1 MLSFF
6 KKKTADN
13 EGEYAEVKEAAET
26 KSRKKKDKSDF
37 SEISDKSVKE
47 IERSFIPFDTLL
59 SRVQQHMAENYA
71 VELYEADKKDMMKR
85 LIQQYM
91 KDNNYYVPNMTLG
104 EVADK
109 LYIEMAE
116 YSILTPWLLRKDIEE
131 ININGWDDVEI
142 IPAKGA
148 RFKAEHFKD
157 AGHLV
162 DVLKRLLHHNH
173 ITWDSSKPIATG
185 FLGSNI
191 RVTAGYTD
199 ICDNA
204 RGACASIRIVNP
216 SKITREQFIESGM
229 VSEEEYDFLVTCFIH
244 GVSQCYAGE
253 TGSGKTTIMADIMSN
268 YPNNKRLITLEKSV
282 REFDL
287 VKRDENGNV
296 INDVLHLVT
305 KETDDPARDV
315 TLAKL
320 LTMCLTMHP
329 NSICVAEMK
338 NEEAW
343 QAQEAARTGHTVL
356 TTTHAS
362 STHQIYTRL
371 ATLCLQA
378 HSLPLDTILSLVTE
392 AFPIGIY
399 LKQLDDGS
407 RHIMEIAECIQGE
420 KGKYET
426 RTLYRYDIIDEVR
439 NPDGTARIIGKH
451 VKVNPPT
458 ENFMKR
464 LRDNGVPKDKL
475 EIYGRV

>member
-1 MLSFF
+1 M
-6 KKKTADN
+6 
-13 EGEYAEVKEAAET
+13 
-26 KSRKKKDKSDF
+26 
-37 SEISDKSVKE
+37 
-47 IERSFIPFDTLL
+47 
-59 SRVQQHMAENYA
+59 
-71 VELYEADKKDMMKR
+71 
-85 LIQQYM
+85 
-91 KDNNYYVPNMTLG
+91 
-104 EVADK
+104 
-109 LYIEMAE
+109 
-116 YSILTPWLLRKDIEE
+116 
-131 ININGWDDVEI
+131 
-142 IPAKGA
+142 
-148 RFKAEHFKD
+148 
-157 AGHLV
+157 
-162 DVLKRLLHHNH
+162 
-173 ITWDSSKPIATG
+173 
-185 FLGSNI
+185 
-191 RVTAGYTD
+191 
-199 ICDNA
+199 
-204 RGACASIRIVNP
+204 
-216 SKITREQFIESGM
+216 
-229 VSEEEYDFLVTCFIH
+229 
-244 GVSQCYAGE
+244 SQCYAGE